1 MISSS
6 YYPLSLRFYRG
17 LPPIAGK
24 NKKSAFCEA
33 LLLFP
38 LWGSPY
44 DYIISGRDM
53 ASGIAYNLSR
63 KF

>member
-1 MISSS
+1 MLVRKAVPADIPAVTAI
-6 YYPLSLRFYRG
+6 Y
-17 LPPIAGK
+17 
-24 NKKSAFCEA
+24 EA